1 MLLNTL
7 IMLHLLRAE
16 HCEHVK
22 LSHLI
27 FTKALWDAIIILIL
41 LVSDD
46 PQVGRGQEMNVP
58 NDTQLQDTTER
69 ETSGIKTLSKS
80 SKLML

>member
-27 FTKALWDAIIILIL
+27 FTKALWDAIIILTL
-41 LVSDD
+41 LVSDALRLGG
-46 PQVGRGQEMNVP
+46 V
-58 NDTQLQDTTER
+58 
-69 ETSGIKTLSKS
+69 KK
-80 SKLML
+80 

>member
-27 FTKALWDAIIILIL
+27 FTEALWDAIIILIL

-58 NDTQLQDTTER
+58 TTHSCKIQQR
-69 ETSGIKTLSKS
+69 EKHQE
-80 SKLML
+80 